1 MHFHEVEI
9 ISDLYEYDEDLC
21 VAKIDGIYSFFDVK
35 TVEIAAIKQKN
46 PKD

>member
-1 MHFHEVEI
+1 MNMM
-9 ISDLYEYDEDLC
+9 
-21 VAKIDGIYSFFDVK
+21 KIGVYLRLMVFVVFFDVK